1 MMCCV
6 TKATLIDFIDNKCHI
21 KQLKSRKN
29 YKTCLTNHTRSIS
42 HHITPLV
49 INALGGG
56 HTCMH
61 TNAQTK
67 VISRNQ
73 ERTSLQPACLWFKN
87 HFSTYKINV
96 CMYIHRYYTM
106 KISSLLLFVLVGYWC
121 THFVS
126 SQGKNHCTCVYYVCT
141 C

>member
-6 TKATLIDFIDNKCHI
+6 TKAIPIHFIDDKCHI
-21 KQLKSRKN
+21 KQLKSRKVVN
-29 YKTCLTNHTRSIS
+29 LFTNHTRSIS
-42 HHITPLV
+42 QYFMPLV

-56 HTCMH
+56 YTCTHTH
-61 TNAQTK
+61 ARTK

-73 ERTSLQPACLWFKN
+73 VCTGLQPACAWFKII
-87 HFSTYKINV
+87 SLCINV
-96 CMYIHRYYTM
+96 CIHIRRYYTM
-106 KISSLLLFVLVGYWC
+106 KISTLLLFVLVGYCC

-126 SQGKNHCTCVYYVCT
+126 SQSKNHCTCVYYVCT